1 MLAVA
6 AIGELKGVKNPENG
20 YLLSVT
26 LKAETIND
34 QVAAYKMID
43 DVRKYFKAPELP
55 LIFLGLNYIRRAL
68 PVCAD
73 LYYNRPLSDFI
84 YNDHI
89 FLAGDYLLNPSLD
102 AAMRSG
108 EMAVKA
114 LLSQNS

>member
-1 MLAVA
+1 VVTNIENSKIPQYEDWY
-6 AIGELKGVKNPENG
+6 IG
-20 YLLSVT
+20 Y
-26 LKAETIND
+26 
-34 QVAAYKMID
+34 ID

-55 LIFLGLNYIRRAL
+55 LTFLGLNYIRRAL

-73 LYYNRPLSDFI
+73 LYYNRPLSDFV

-114 LLSQNS
+114 LLSQKS